1 MARRGAHVL
10 TVATRRDALRGDRG
24 SVTRRLRH
32 VVATPSGDPGPPAPP
47 SSGDDSSVTNDV
59 DDAIRIA
66 TQRTQAAQEAVA
78 AELEAEFLPPVP
90 VVEEVAR
97 RAEDLDQLAEQ
108 AADEIARN
116 EPE

>member
-1 MARRGAHVL
+1 M
-10 TVATRRDALRGDRG
+10 
-24 SVTRRLRH
+24 
-32 VVATPSGDPGPPAPP
+32 
-47 SSGDDSSVTNDV
+47 SSDV

-78 AELEAEFLPPVP
+78 AELEAQFVPPVP

-97 RAEDLDQLAEQ
+97 RAEDLDELAEQ
-108 AADEIARN
+108 AADETARS

>member
-1 MARRGAHVL
+1 M
-10 TVATRRDALRGDRG
+10 
-24 SVTRRLRH
+24 
-32 VVATPSGDPGPPAPP
+32 
-47 SSGDDSSVTNDV
+47 TNDV